1 MPKDKISSLKN
12 IGYIENIPS
21 NANTDDYESLILKK
35 KDGKETTLYRLIS
48 NNDKYN
54 KQYNFDKSWEKFN
67 NYLK

>member
-12 IGYIENIPS
+12 IGYIENIPK

-54 KQYNFDKSWEKFN
+54 KKYNFDKSWEKFN
-67 NYLK
+67 TYLN